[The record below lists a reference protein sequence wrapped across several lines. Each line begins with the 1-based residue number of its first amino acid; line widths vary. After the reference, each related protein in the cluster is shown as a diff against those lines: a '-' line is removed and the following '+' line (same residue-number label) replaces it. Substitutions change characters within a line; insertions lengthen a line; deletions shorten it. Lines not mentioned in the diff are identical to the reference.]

1 MAMSDQQCAAAN
13 AGPPTPAVRHAHL
26 GRLELPLQALIVLS
40 LAAFAFETLPD
51 LSEGQRRA
59 LQVFETVSVLLFTA
73 EYVARV
79 WLTRPRWRYAFSFF
93 GLIDVLSILPFYL
106 ALGGGSESL
115 RALRLLRLFRI
126 LKLARYNVAMLRFYR
141 ALVLAREELFMFGAM
156 SLVLLYLAGVGMY
169 HFEHAAQPKAFA
181 SVFDGL
187 WWALCT
193 LTTVGYGDVYPV
205 TAGGRV
211 FTFVILVVGLG
222 VIAVPVGLVASAL
235 TTAREQIAREA
246 LPAADEDATAPAL
259 AASHRAVG

>member
-1 MAMSDQQCAAAN
+1 MPPDLAPQQASAD
-13 AGPPTPAVRHAHL
+13 PRPAHL
-26 GRLELPLQALIVLS
+26 GRLELPLQILIVLS
-40 LAAFAFETLPD
+40 LAAFAIETLPA
-51 LSEGQRRA
+51 LSDGQRRA
-59 LQVFETVSVLLFTA
+59 LQLFETVSVLIFTA

-79 WLTRPRWRYAFSFF
+79 WLTWPRWRYPLSFF
-93 GLIDVLSILPFYL
+93 GLIDLLSILPFYL

-156 SLVLLYLAGVGMY
+156 SLVLLYLAGVGMF
-169 HFEHAAQPKAFA
+169 HFEHEAQPEVFA

-235 TTAREQIAREA
+235 TAAREQVAREA
-246 LPAADEDATAPAL
+246 VEGACAPVRVRRGQAV
-259 AASHRAVG
+259 ARRRARRHPG